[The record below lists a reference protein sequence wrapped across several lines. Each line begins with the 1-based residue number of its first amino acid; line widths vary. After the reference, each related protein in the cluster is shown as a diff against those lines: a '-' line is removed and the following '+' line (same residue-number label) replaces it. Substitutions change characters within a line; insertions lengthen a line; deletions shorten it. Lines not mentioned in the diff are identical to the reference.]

1 MSGGTVK
8 KNLWCGAGLVLVALA
23 VVGRVDVTAQ
33 TGRSAVAA
41 PTFSKDVAPILY
53 KNCVSCH
60 RAGEIGPMSLVT
72 YDEVRPWARAVRDR
86 VNNGQMP
93 PWFAEGDHGR
103 FTNER
108 RLTEQEK
115 ATITAWVAGGA
126 PQGDKKL
133 MPPMPQFATGWQ
145 IGKPDVVFEMP
156 ESFSIPASG
165 TLEYQFYEVP
175 TNFTEDRWIQAAEV
189 RPSDPKHVHHVI
201 VSVIEPTRE
210 ARPGILQVKP
220 IVPPNLPPA
229 PPRAARPTP
238 TDEEKATAARR
249 GGAITLVP
257 WAAGEEPHVYPVGTA
272 KRIPAGSTLLFS
284 QHYTANG
291 TASSDKTKI
300 GFVFAKEPPQ
310 REIRTGQIL
319 NTQFVIP
326 PGANDVQVEAEA
338 TMTDDAKV
346 WTLHPHMHL
355 RGKDM
360 TYTVIYPDGR
370 SEVVLKVPRYYP
382 DWQTDYY
389 LKEPLVLP
397 KGSKIHVT
405 AHFDN
410 SPGNKYNPNA
420 NDTIRWGEQ
429 SWEEM
434 MIGWLTYTADHV
446 APPGARGTGQQQ

>member
-1 MSGGTVK
+1 MRKSLIYGTGLVAIV
-8 KNLWCGAGLVLVALA
+8 LAVTGRIDVAAQGAGRA
-23 VVGRVDVTAQ
+23 GT
-33 TGRSAVAA
+33 
-41 PTFSKDVAPILY
+41 PTFTKDVAPILY

-60 RAGEIGPMSLVT
+60 RAGEIGPMSLVS
-72 YDEVRPWARAVRDR
+72 YDEVRPWARAIRDR
-86 VNNGQMP
+86 VANGQMP

-108 RLTEQEK
+108 RLTDAEK
-115 ATITAWVAGGA
+115 ATLTAWVAAGA
-126 PQGDKKL
+126 PQGDKKDL
-133 MPPMPQFATGWQ
+133 PTVPRFASGWQ
-145 IGKPDVVFEMP
+145 IGTPDAIFEMP
-156 ESFSIPASG
+156 EPFAIPANG
-165 TLEYQFYEVP
+165 TIEYQFYEVP
-175 TNFTEDRWIQAAEV
+175 TNFKEDRWIQAAEV

-201 VSVIEPTRE
+201 VSVIEPERA

-220 IVPPNLPPA
+220 IVAPVPPDVAPA
-229 PPRAARPTP
+229 APRAARSPLS
-238 TDEEKATAARR
+238 DEEKATAARR
-249 GGAITLVP
+249 AGAITLVP

-272 KRIPAGSTLLFS
+272 KRIPAGATLLFS

-300 GFVFAKEPPQ
+300 GFIFSKEPPKS
-310 REIRTGQIL
+310 EIRTGQIL

-326 PGANDVQVEAEA
+326 AGAKDVQVEAEA

-360 TYTVIYPDGR
+360 TYSVIYPDGR
-370 SEVVLKVPRYYP
+370 SEVVLHVPRYYP

-389 LKEPLVLP
+389 LKQPLVLP

-410 SPGNKYNPNA
+410 SPGNKYNPNP
-420 NDTIRWGEQ
+420 NETIRWGEQ

-434 MIGWLTYTADHV
+434 MIGWLTYTADHA
-446 APPGARGTGQQQ
+446 APPGVQTTGQQQ